1 MRTTKFEEFVQ
12 SICKPRGVVPTGEE
26 WARMHE
32 LRADH
37 VCFAIVLTRVGKQRY
52 VQIVPE
58 REDRHGYARMLNV
71 QLRLGNAVLYCGY
84 YKPETIEFVEEDFS
98 PQKRLRV
105 WTMFY
110 ADHPKVMEAL
120 SRARESAER
129 ADASLYHYETRTR
142 RNGEEYEVTV
152 HHTTLNS
159 YWDAAGVM
167 LEKGRAF
174 SDAAMK
180 SEVRPDSRTVT
191 DYQERMRVLSLASW
205 KDDYQAIVPM
215 SARPAQV
222 QASDCK
228 PYERKPEVW
237 SAPIPVD
244 KYKATD
250 YPEPSSENRFRRRCP
265 NHGFQR
271 TDRAN
276 RVMSWMGCVGVRP

>member
-26 WARMHE
+26 WARMHA

-37 VCFAIVLTRVGKQRY
+37 VCFAIVLARVGKQRY

-71 QLRLGNAVLYCGY
+71 QLRMGNAVLYCGY
-84 YKPETIEFVEEDFS
+84 YKPETVTYVEEDFS
-98 PQKRLRV
+98 PQKRLQV

-110 ADHPKVMEAL
+110 ADNPKVMEVL
-120 SRARESAER
+120 SRARERAER
-129 ADASLYHYETRTR
+129 EDPSLVDYRTYKR
-142 RNGEEYEVTV
+142 KDGSTCEKKV
-152 HHTTLNS
+152 HLTTLNS

-167 LEKGRAF
+167 IDKGRAF
-174 SDAAMK
+174 SDTAVK
-180 SEVRPDSRTVT
+180 IEVRPDSRQIC
-191 DYQERMRVLSLASW
+191 DYQERVRVLSVESW
-205 KDDYQAIVPM
+205 KDDYQAIVPPA
-215 SARPAQV
+215 ARPASV
-222 QASDCK
+222 RVVDCE
-228 PYERKPEVW
+228 PYERKPEAW
-237 SAPIPVD
+237 SAPIPVPL
-244 KYKATD
+244 YKATD

-276 RVMSWMGCVGVRP
+276 RVMSWMGVIGMHP